1 MKKTIILLFV
11 LLVQLTAQAQLRSG
25 HFFKTVQRENLTEQE
40 AVERFGQWFALP
52 QETEWQRVGERTD
65 KLGMTR
71 VEYRQYVS
79 GVEVEHSQVLLHVR
93 DGRVQTANGTV
104 MEAAKAPAKIRRY
117 APVYR
122 AGTPTDLLGRKLYLV
137 STKHG
142 YRYAIKVLSTDR
154 SEWIYTDAD
163 TDEVLKRIPTRN
175 SLTAEPVKVTCSSLY
190 SGEVQMDASR
200 DTESGTYMLWDQ
212 QRNIHTMIG
221 ATLPAMEDLC
231 DNGTFSE
238 IFPSLG
244 LPADEPLTWK
254 EIDSM
259 FDDGTLK
266 PRDWD
271 LSLYINKYAS
281 HAASATPTFDSYRF
295 KTVTFDKV
303 TFTDPESGD
312 KTDFTP
318 TEEDPQ
324 SVSLNIMYAGTDGM
338 IEIMRD
344 TITSMPVTFDLTQ
357 CMDEIPLAG
366 ADLQL
371 CSVQYE
377 YDKDGNPI
385 RIKYV
390 PLMTALRLVPDASC
404 SKTWSNA
411 DVVASC
417 VYEKNLPW
425 SAVDIHWG
433 MGHTYDFYREV
444 FDRDSYDGQG
454 SPIYNLFYLPM
465 DSNDKIYLANIDM
478 NNAAANTTFAKP
490 FMIYGMGNRAIGKW
504 SMNPVVELSVMSHE
518 FTHIVTDSSAGLV
531 YQGESGALNESF
543 SDLMGICV
551 KKYVQGN
558 DAAWTIGEG
567 VMVYCSNLRSM
578 SFPKMCM
585 DGAAACPDT
594 YQGEFWVDPESKTDP
609 DHGGVHTNSGVQN
622 KWFYLLTDGD
632 SGTNDKGY
640 SYDITGI
647 GIEKSRQ
654 IAYRTL
660 TEYATQE
667 SQYADIR
674 LASLQAA
681 TDLFGADA
689 VEVTTV
695 DEAWKAVGVVD
706 GGDVTAIRNT
716 RLATDGS
723 MATDNAV
730 YDLSGRKVQNPQ
742 KGLYIKSGK
751 KILVSERLR
760 NNKVQRSDFSSLR

>member
-1 MKKTIILLFV
+1 MRKSIILLFV

-25 HFFKTVQRENLTEQE
+25 HFFKALQRENLTEQE

-104 MEAAKAPAKIRRY
+104 MEAAKAPAKIRHH
-117 APVYR
+117 AKIYR
-122 AGTPTDLLGRKLYLV
+122 DGTPTDLLGRKLYLV

-142 YRYAIKVLSTDR
+142 YRYATKVLSADR

-175 SLTAEPVKVTCSSLY
+175 SLTAEPVKVTGSSIY
-190 SGEVQMDASR
+190 SGEVQIDASR

-221 ATLPAMEDLC
+221 ATLPAMEELC

-259 FDDGTLK
+259 FENGTLK
-266 PRDWD
+266 LRDWD
-271 LSLYINKYAS
+271 LSLYIKKYAS
-281 HAASATPTFDSYRF
+281 HAASTTPTFDSYRL

-303 TFTDPESGD
+303 TFTDPETGD
-312 KTDFTP
+312 KTGFTP

-324 SVSLNIMYAGTDGM
+324 AVSLNIMYAGTDGM
-338 IEIMRD
+338 IEIMQD

-377 YDKDGNPI
+377 YDKDGNAI
-385 RIKYV
+385 RYKYV

-404 SKTWSNA
+404 SKTWSND

-417 VYEKNLPW
+417 VYEQNFPW

-454 SPIYNLFYLPM
+454 SPIYNLFYLPTS
-465 DSNDKIYLANIDM
+465 SNSKFYLITSQM
-478 NNAAANTTFAKP
+478 NNAAAMAAFAKP
-490 FMIYGMGNRAIGKW
+490 FMIYGMGSQAAGKW

-518 FTHIVTDSSAGLV
+518 FTHIVTDCSAGLV

-567 VMVYCSNLRSM
+567 VMVNFSNMRSM
-578 SFPKMCM
+578 SFPKMSKH
-585 DGAAACPDT
+585 GAMPCPDT
-594 YQGEFWVDPESKTDP
+594 YQGEYWVDPESKTDP
-609 DHGGVHTNSGVQN
+609 DNGGVHSNSGVQN

-632 SGTNDKGY
+632 TGTNDHGY
-640 SYDITGI
+640 TYDITGI

-689 VEVTTV
+689 VEVATV

-716 RLATDGS
+716 SMATDGLLS
-723 MATDNAV
+723 TDNAV

-751 KILVSERLR
+751 QVVIK
-760 NNKVQRSDFSSLR
+760 

>member
-25 HFFKTVQRENLTEQE
+25 HFFKTLQRENLTEQA
-40 AVERFGQWFALP
+40 AVERFAQWFALP
-52 QETEWQRVGERTD
+52 QETEWQRIGERTD

-104 MEAAKAPAKIRRY
+104 MEAAKAPAKIRRH
-117 APVYR
+117 AKIYR
-122 AGTPTDLLGRKLYLV
+122 DGTPTDLLGRKLYLV

-142 YRYAIKVLSTDR
+142 YRYATKVLSADR

-163 TDEVLKRIPTRN
+163 TDEVLKRIPTRKK
-175 SLTAEPVKVTCSSLY
+175 LTAEPVKVTGSSIY

-200 DTESGTYMLWDQ
+200 DMESGTYMLWDQ

-221 ATLPAMEDLC
+221 ATLPTMEELLE
-231 DNGTFSE
+231 NGTFSE
-238 IFPSLG
+238 TFPELG
-244 LPADEPLTWK
+244 LPADESLTW
-254 EIDSM
+254 EDVGSL
-259 FDDGTLK
+259 FDEGIISLK
-266 PRDWD
+266 DWD
-271 LSLYINKYAS
+271 FTTYFNNYAS
-281 HAASATPTFDSYRF
+281 HAASTTSTFDSYRF
-295 KTVTFDKV
+295 KTVTFDKL
-303 TFTDPESGD
+303 TLTDPESGI
-312 KTDFTP
+312 KTVVTP
-318 TEEDPQ
+318 TEENPLV
-324 SVSLNIMYAGTDGM
+324 VSLNIMYAGTDGM

-454 SPIYNLFYLPM
+454 SPIYNLFYLPL
-465 DSNDKIYLANIDM
+465 DPNDKSYPATIDM

-518 FTHIVTDSSAGLV
+518 FTHIVTDASAGLV

-567 VMVYCSNLRSM
+567 VMANYSNMRSM

-585 DGAAACPDT
+585 DGANACPDT

-695 DEAWKAVGVVD
+695 DEAWKAVGVVE
-706 GGDVTAIRNT
+706 GGEDTAIRDT
-716 RLATDGS
+716 RLATDGPMS
-723 MATDNAV
+723 TDDAV
-730 YDLSGRKVQNPQ
+730 YDLSGRKVRNPQ

-751 KILVSERLR
+751 MVVIK
-760 NNKVQRSDFSSLR
+760 

>member
-1 MKKTIILLFV
+1 MRKSIILLFV

-25 HFFKTVQRENLTEQE
+25 HFFKTLQRENLTEQE

-52 QETEWQRVGERTD
+52 QETEWQRVDDRTD

-93 DGRVQTANGTV
+93 NGRVQTANGTV
-104 MEAAKAPAKIRRY
+104 MEAAKAPVKIRRY
-117 APVYR
+117 APIYR
-122 AGTPTDLLGRKLYLV
+122 NGTPTDLLGRKLYLV

-142 YRYAIKVLSTDR
+142 YRYATKVLSADR

-163 TDEVLKRIPTRN
+163 TDEVLKRIPTRK
-175 SLTAEPVKVTCSSLY
+175 SLTAEPVKVTGSSIY

-200 DTESGTYMLWDQ
+200 DMESGTYMLWDQ
-212 QRNIHTMIG
+212 QRNIHTMVG
-221 ATLPAMEDLC
+221 ATLPTIDEVWE
-231 DNGTFSE
+231 NGTFSE
-238 IFPSLG
+238 DFPSLG
-244 LPADEPLTWK
+244 LPADGSLTW
-254 EIDSM
+254 EELNSL
-259 FDDGTLK
+259 FNEGTLK
-266 PRDWD
+266 LKDWD
-271 LSLYINKYAS
+271 LSLYFNKYAS
-281 HAASATPTFDSYRF
+281 HAASATPTFDSFRV
-295 KTVTFDKV
+295 KTVTFDKLML
-303 TFTDPESGD
+303 TDPATGV
-312 KTDFTP
+312 KTEFSP

-324 SVSLNIMYAGTDGM
+324 AVSLNIMYAGTDGM
-338 IEIMRD
+338 IEIMHD
-344 TITSMPVTFDLTQ
+344 TITSMPVTFDLTR
-357 CMDEIPLAG
+357 CMDEIPQAG

-371 CSVQYE
+371 CSVQLE
-377 YDKDGNPI
+377 YDQNGNAI
-385 RIKYV
+385 RYKYV

-404 SKTWSNA
+404 SKTWSND

-433 MGHTYDFYREV
+433 MGQTYDFYREV

-454 SPIYNLFYLPM
+454 SPIYNLFYLPL
-465 DSNDKIYLANIDM
+465 DPNDKSYLAKVGMD
-478 NNAAANTTFAKP
+478 NAAASTSFAKP
-490 FMIYGMGNRAIGKW
+490 FMIYGMGSRAADMW

-543 SDLMGICV
+543 SDLMGISA

-567 VMVYCSNLRSM
+567 VMAYCSNLRSM

-585 DGAAACPDT
+585 DGVKPCPDT
-594 YQGEFWVDPESKTDP
+594 YQGEFWADTESITERTDW
-609 DHGGVHTNSGVQN
+609 GGVHTNSGVQN

-632 SGTNDKGY
+632 TGTNDKGY

-695 DEAWKAVGVVD
+695 NEAWKAVGVVD

-751 KILVSERLR
+751 KVFVSDKR
-760 NNKVQRSDFSSLR
+760 